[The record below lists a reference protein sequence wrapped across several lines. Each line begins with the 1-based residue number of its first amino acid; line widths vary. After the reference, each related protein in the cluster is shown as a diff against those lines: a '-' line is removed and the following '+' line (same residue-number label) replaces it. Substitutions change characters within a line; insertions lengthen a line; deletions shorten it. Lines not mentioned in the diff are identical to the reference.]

1 MPFFA
6 LEDWTVFTL
15 CARHVKL
22 SLGCSCTHDSVLHL
36 GRQFYILEP
45 AHMHISTMTP
55 QFACRFRYEN
65 MDDSVEQ
72 ADSAMT
78 GLAQLT
84 LGTPPPNCRDPL
96 KDSPLAE
103 LLYPALPQTLQAPT
117 EVQDV
122 LLVLKLL
129 ECLNR

>member
-1 MPFFA
+1 M
-6 LEDWTVFTL
+6 E
-15 CARHVKL
+15 
-22 SLGCSCTHDSVLHL
+22 DSV
-36 GRQFYILEP
+36 Q
-45 AHMHISTMTP
+45 
-55 QFACRFRYEN
+55 
-65 MDDSVEQ
+65 Q

-84 LGTPPPNCRDPL
+84 LGSPPPNCRDPL

-103 LLYPALPQTLQAPT
+103 LLYPALPPSLQAPSQI
-117 EVQDV
+117 QDV